1 MFPLQ
6 RDDVTFGEERHV
18 GSILYNITHEK
29 STPPPRVHAWT
40 QAQRQ
45 LPSIKKGLEENFTIL
60 KALTFRTKTP

>member
-29 STPPPRVHAWT
+29 STPPPPGARLNADTTTTSFH
-40 QAQRQ
+40 
-45 LPSIKKGLEENFTIL
+45 
-60 KALTFRTKTP
+60 